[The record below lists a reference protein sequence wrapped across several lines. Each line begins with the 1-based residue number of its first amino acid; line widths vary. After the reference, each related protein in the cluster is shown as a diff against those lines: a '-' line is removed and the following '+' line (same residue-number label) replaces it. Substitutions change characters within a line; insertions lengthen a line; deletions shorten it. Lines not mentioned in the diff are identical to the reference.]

1 MKRLWPVFGVIL
13 ILAGTAFHLNA
24 PPAGMRTARFSIHH
38 GDGARRVA
46 RRLQGASLVGSRH
59 FFLLLFVLR
68 GRPTLYAGTYR
79 IERGMTS
86 LRVLDRISRAG
97 ASSVRITVPEGF
109 TLRQIA
115 ERLDSLGI
123 TDGGRFM
130 ERCSDRR
137 FLAGLGIHAASAEG
151 YLFPDTYLFPPKTDP
166 ATVIRVMHHQ
176 MRRVIADSSPSFSGT
191 MTRHEI
197 LVMASL
203 IEKEAKLPEERT
215 LISSVYHNRLRKG
228 MKLDCD
234 PTVRYA
240 LNKYGG
246 RLTYRDLECDSP
258 YNTYRVRGLPP
269 TPICS
274 PGREAI
280 AAARSPDST
289 DYYYFVAKPDGSHHF
304 STTLREHLRAVKRFR
319 DGG

>member
-1 MKRLWPVFGVIL
+1 MKKLWQLLGSIL
-13 ILAGTAFHLNA
+13 LLAGTAFYLNA
-24 PPAGMRTARFSIHH
+24 PPGGMRTARFSIHH
-38 GDGARRVA
+38 GDGVRRVA
-46 RRLQGASLVGSRH
+46 RRLEESSLIGNRY
-59 FFLLLFVLR
+59 FFLALFALR
-68 GRPTLYAGTYR
+68 GSPCLYAGTYG

-86 LRVLDRISRAG
+86 MRVLERISRAG

-123 TDGGRFM
+123 TDGEM
-130 ERCSDRR
+130 
-137 FLAGLGIHAASAEG
+137 FLARCGDRGFLGRIGISSASAEG
-151 YLFPDTYLFPPKTDP
+151 YLFPDTYLFPPKSDP
-166 ATVIRVMHHQ
+166 SAVIMVMHHQ
-176 MRRVIADSSPSFSGT
+176 MRRVMEDSPPASSGP
-191 MTRHEI
+191 MTRHEV

-203 IEKEAKLPEERT
+203 IEKEAKLPGERP

-274 PGREAI
+274 PGRESI
-280 AAARSPDST
+280 EAATNPETT
-289 DYYYFVAKPDGSHHF
+289 DYFFFVAKPDGSHQF
-304 STTLREHLRAVKRFR
+304 STTLREHLRAVKRYR